1 MQSPPKEAILPVTM
15 NTSLEVIPIQGTKT
29 CHISVTM
36 PEFKKTVSA
45 NPINPDIHTNV
56 CVSGGKKC

>member
-1 MQSPPKEAILPVTM
+1 MK
-15 NTSLEVIPIQGTKT
+15 TSLEVIPIQGTKT

-36 PEFKKTVSA
+36 PELKKTVSA